1 MNFKLLETIMKTIK
15 KILFFALVGLSFTA
29 CKDANSEKNQDVT
42 KNDLQTE
49 IIAENLQT
57 ASFTIEGMHCEFGCA
72 KAIEKK
78 LAKMD
83 GVKSAKVDF
92 ETKKAE
98 VEYDATQQT
107 PQVLSQ
113 TVEAMADG
121 KTYIVSEITSSSD
134 QSFLYLDQEQ
144 KKKKKSKKS
153 KSDSSDSKNQTEQST
168 EKKAGCC
175 SGKSSCSSKSKSGS
189 L

>member
-1 MNFKLLETIMKTIK
+1 MKTTK
-15 KILFFALVGLSFTA
+15 KILFLALVGLFFTA
-29 CKDANSEKNQDVT
+29 CKEKNQDVEVT
-42 KNDLQTE
+42 ENNAQTE
-49 IIAENLQT
+49 VIAENLQT
-57 ASFTIEGMHCEFGCA
+57 ASFSIEGMHCEFGCA
-72 KAIEKK
+72 KSIEKK

-83 GVKSAKVDF
+83 GVKSVKVDF
-92 ETKKAE
+92 ETKRAE

-121 KTYIVSEITSSSD
+121 KTYTVSGITSSSD
-134 QSFLYLDQEQ
+134 QSFLYPDQDQQ
-144 KKKKKSKKS
+144 KKKEKKAKKS
-153 KSDSSDSKNQTEQST
+153 KSDSSNSKTQKDQPA
-168 EKKAGCC
+168 EKKGGCC